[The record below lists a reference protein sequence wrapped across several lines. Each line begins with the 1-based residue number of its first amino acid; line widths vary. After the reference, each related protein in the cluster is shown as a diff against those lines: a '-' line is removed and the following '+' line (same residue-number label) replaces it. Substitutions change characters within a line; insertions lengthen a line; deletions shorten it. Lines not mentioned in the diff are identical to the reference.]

1 MSGRDATF
9 ILMYGGE
16 LQVDANFV
24 PSYYGGRNRP
34 LQVPRNINL
43 EHLKLRVLKALKY
56 DACKFSVDL
65 VCRVPVGNNFIA
77 SHVEDDEVCEVILC
91 QASTEFL
98 VMYVEVELISLTGD
112 NNETQMSQR
121 NESSTVHER
130 VRMSAGPSMREPVQE
145 AYEDYI
151 ENQETTE
158 PPHLFTQSI
167 PSDNVGYETMSS
179 GSSEQFS
186 EDDTEDHSPVVNDS
200 VVVGNE
206 DIQNIIQDYCSRS
219 IGNEDP
225 MVAQN
230 IYVDTCRTTEEW
242 DQEVEFEAVHEQVTV
257 EEEFSI
263 PTELIE
269 GMCFSSKSDLK
280 FALQGWSIQ
289 KNVQYIVIAS
299 TTKKYTVACA
309 KHDCQVRPCLWR
321 VHSSQS
327 KRLGGVWKISSN
339 KYQHTCA
346 TPILES
352 GHRQCNSHFI
362 SFYILPTIRKQM
374 DLKPREIIGRMEAK
388 FNIKVSYMKAWDA
401 RRKAIKTVFGS
412 WEESYRT
419 LNLFMEADSLRR
431 VEEESRRMPE
441 PIRINMHE
449 FQVLDMSSRSYRVD
463 ILDGRKCI
471 CSCGKPLLYHMP
483 CVHVVCCVAMLRRS
497 HLDYVTPYY
506 GMANY
511 KLTYSAEFHHIPN
524 KEEWGEHDPSVG
536 RNPLLPPNFRRRS
549 GRPRTA
555 RYRNTMDEARA
566 RSDRVCSASSMASEQ
581 RQRRKRRPTGES
593 SGDAAAA
600 ATAPPVQLH
609 PSIAS
614 LHGIH
619 RAAHP
624 DGGTILEAASH
635 LLMVHEWPVNCPRF
649 MEALRMAHAQTCV
662 PLRWLRW
669 TFWRDSYMDLNELD
683 FWRHVRA
690 YILFIMGCHLLPDT
704 SGSEIHLQYLT
715 IMEDLAVFRTY
726 SLGGAVLAHLY
737 RELSEATRPSRANIA
752 GCIHLLQIWAWEHLH
767 VGRPSLRVPYPVEL
781 DGVSV
786 GCRWNEDR
794 LRNLPV
800 GNLTSYRDELD
811 GLLDSQV
818 IWEPYTPEIRA
829 QVAEICH
836 SGEEVWTAR
845 VPLIS
850 WKRVEWHLPDRVL
863 RQFGL
868 CPSTDVEPMDPSF
881 KRVDGRGKPDMDWMM
896 YHQAYI
902 AIWESRRGYVVSG
915 ELLSEDTQYLVH
927 QYIHWYKSWATLYML
942 KAPVEPPT
950 TAYPRAPTERLLRDF
965 FISTE
970 AILQEDFNGT
980 DDTRQQRNIN
990 SVAEL
995 CRTLRSQ
1002 MYIQEQGYFDATSGH
1017 DTPFSMTQDA
1027 PHYYSGFAGPSSY
1040 PDQGPSQDFSYPV
1053 SADLEAYLNPDVDP
1067 TTLASEGM
1075 PEPEVE
1081 VEHQHML
1088 RERPRRPPQHY
1099 TPGSDALP
1107 HRPRRRR

>member
-1 MSGRDATF
+1 
-9 ILMYGGE
+9 
-16 LQVDANFV
+16 
-24 PSYYGGRNRP
+24 
-34 LQVPRNINL
+34 
-43 EHLKLRVLKALKY
+43 
-56 DACKFSVDL
+56 
-65 VCRVPVGNNFIA
+65 
-77 SHVEDDEVCEVILC
+77 
-91 QASTEFL
+91 
-98 VMYVEVELISLTGD
+98 
-112 NNETQMSQR
+112 
-121 NESSTVHER
+121 
-130 VRMSAGPSMREPVQE
+130 
-145 AYEDYI
+145 
-151 ENQETTE
+151 
-158 PPHLFTQSI
+158 
-167 PSDNVGYETMSS
+167 
-179 GSSEQFS
+179 
-186 EDDTEDHSPVVNDS
+186 
-200 VVVGNE
+200 
-206 DIQNIIQDYCSRS
+206 
-219 IGNEDP
+219 
-225 MVAQN
+225 
-230 IYVDTCRTTEEW
+230 
-242 DQEVEFEAVHEQVTV
+242 
-257 EEEFSI
+257 
-263 PTELIE
+263 
-269 GMCFSSKSDLK
+269 
-280 FALQGWSIQ
+280 
-289 KNVQYIVIAS
+289 
-299 TTKKYTVACA
+299 
-309 KHDCQVRPCLWR
+309 
-321 VHSSQS
+321 
-327 KRLGGVWKISSN
+327 
-339 KYQHTCA
+339 
-346 TPILES
+346 
-352 GHRQCNSHFI
+352 
-362 SFYILPTIRKQM
+362 
-374 DLKPREIIGRMEAK
+374 
-388 FNIKVSYMKAWDA
+388 
-401 RRKAIKTVFGS
+401 
-412 WEESYRT
+412 
-419 LNLFMEADSLRR
+419 
-431 VEEESRRMPE
+431 
-441 PIRINMHE
+441 
-449 FQVLDMSSRSYRVD
+449 
-463 ILDGRKCI
+463 
-471 CSCGKPLLYHMP
+471 
-483 CVHVVCCVAMLRRS
+483 
-497 HLDYVTPYY
+497 
-506 GMANY
+506 
-511 KLTYSAEFHHIPN
+511 
-524 KEEWGEHDPSVG
+524 
-536 RNPLLPPNFRRRS
+536 
-549 GRPRTA
+549 
-555 RYRNTMDEARA
+555 
-566 RSDRVCSASSMASEQ
+566 MASEQ

-649 MEALRMAHAQTCV
+649 MEALRMVGLDCVSQMRYLRMDHHLLTALVERWSPQTNTFHLTVGEMTITLQDVGMILGVQIDGPALVGQPVVGARRRWLTWPDCCDDLLGSHPLPDVVYHDPFDHRISSKFRMGQAHAQTCV
-662 PLRWLRW
+662 PL
-669 TFWRDSYMDLNELD
+669 
-683 FWRHVRA
+683 
-690 YILFIMGCHLLPDT
+690 
-704 SGSEIHLQYLT
+704 
-715 IMEDLAVFRTY
+715 RTY

-752 GCIHLLQIWAWEHLH
+752 GCIHLLQIWACEHLH

-1040 PDQGPSQDFSYPV
+1040 PDQGPSQDFSYP
-1053 SADLEAYLNPDVDP
+1053 AYLNPDVDP

-1075 PEPEVE
+1075 PEPEVD